1 VHHVKINNPIL
12 IKRFSLFCMFVKDY
26 NFFLFGFDCIYS
38 FKITIS
44 FYLALTVFIVS
55 NPLIVWSWCSCL
67 FCFYWLVNSVQH
79 QSVIALLA
87 IPFSWLIPT
96 LACRLNLENVNLVAL
111 LNQDNVKVN
120 FFTSYLMHA
129 YIYHCF
135 IWSFLKKNL
144 NVLIYPLSG
153 HFGYIDLPV
162 PIYHPSHISE
172 LKRMLSLLCLKC
184 LKLKRNKVFPIWA
197 FHLFYNIFSNF
208 QFLNKTHWIYMW
220 FMILSFSLGF
230 NLNGVQ

>member
-44 FYLALTVFIVS
+44 FYLALTVFIVL

-129 YIYHCF
+129 YIYIYITVLFDLSWKKIWMCSF
-135 IWSFLKKNL
+135 ILFQVILDKSTCLFRYIILATLVNWS
-144 NVLIYPLSG
+144 
-153 HFGYIDLPV
+153 
-162 PIYHPSHISE
+162 E
-172 LKRMLSLLCLKC
+172 C
-184 LKLKRNKVFPIWA
+184 WA
-197 FHLFYNIFSNF
+197 CYVWSA
-208 QFLNKTHWIYMW
+208 
-220 FMILSFSLGF
+220 
-230 NLNGVQ
+230 